1 MGHDDVAALLAA
13 RGWTSM
19 PAEDIFVGP
28 GGRRCYWRHSGSG
41 VPRRPAAAEH
51 GLLPQAP
58 VPDGN
63 AARPARLHAQQLIS
77 QKKSKVRARQRA
89 RQREFEF
96 VRASGT
102 APHEKAHPM
111 GYLRKQPGCSAGR
124 PNRKPALNMGG
135 RSSWRSGGAWPIIWE
150 EDAYSSAA
158 AVVLAY
164 EYARD
169 EYESDTDE
177 EVAAGEGCCNAGR
190 AGEWCEV

>member
-77 QKKSKVRARQRA
+77 QKKRKAARVRVCTGLWNGAS
-89 RQREFEF
+89 RE
-96 VRASGT
+96 G
-102 APHEKAHPM
+102 APH
-111 GYLRKQPGCSAGR
+111 GI
-124 PNRKPALNMGG
+124 PAQA
-135 RSSWRSGGAWPIIWE
+135 AW
-150 EDAYSSAA
+150 
-158 AVVLAY
+158 L
-164 EYARD
+164 
-169 EYESDTDE
+169 
-177 EVAAGEGCCNAGR
+177 
-190 AGEWCEV
+190 